1 MQTHGVPDLTHD
13 VGHVTAAF
21 SPCVARVRRI
31 PRPLRNYF
39 AKVREIFREFV
50 ETRSSEWPLLQ
61 APAAS
66 AALPP
71 LRLPLAMSLEGLEV
85 AESTFLW
92 SHTSDRYAN
101 TIRPTAKS
109 MCERVA
115 SCQLILLHSP
125 RQPDCMGMMADA

>member
-1 MQTHGVPDLTHD
+1 MQTHGVPHLTHD

-50 ETRSSEWPLLQ
+50 DEVIRV
-61 APAAS
+61 APFAAS

-101 TIRPTAKS
+101 TIHAIAKS